1 MEKLKKKIENEFINQ
16 EGFIKENNIKLE
28 ELKENYSKISL
39 EIEDKHLNPYGI
51 VHGGILFALADT
63 AMGIAA
69 RTKNEN
75 ILTVNAQIDYLKPAK
90 TKKLYATASSIKIGH
105 TLSVYKTEIT
115 DENDKL
121 IAICTGTFIFLEH

>member
-75 ILTVNAQIDYLKPAK
+75 VLTVNAQIDYLKPAK

>member
-1 MEKLKKKIENEFINQ
+1 MEALKKKIEDEFINQ

-28 ELKENYSKISL
+28 ELEKNNAKIS
-39 EIEDKHLNPYGI
+39 IEKQDKHLNPYGL

-69 RTKNEN
+69 RTQNEN
-75 ILTVNAQIDYLKPAK
+75 VLTVNAQIDYLKAAK
-90 TKKLYATASSIKIGH
+90 TKKLYATSNSIKIGH

-115 DENDKL
+115 DEKEQL
-121 IAICTGTFIFLEH
+121 IAICTGTFIFLGN